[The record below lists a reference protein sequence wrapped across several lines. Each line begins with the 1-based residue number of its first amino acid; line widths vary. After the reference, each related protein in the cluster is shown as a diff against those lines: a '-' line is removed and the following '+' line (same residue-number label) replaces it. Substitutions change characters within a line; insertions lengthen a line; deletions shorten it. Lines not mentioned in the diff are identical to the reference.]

1 MLSNQY
7 QLNFVPMMPAPLISK
22 NDKTVKWIIG
32 IVSVVVFLVVAALP
46 KIHLGVTLPFNPHI
60 FASVNAAIN
69 STVSL
74 LLVLAYVFVMNK
86 KYEEHKKVM
95 LTAIIL
101 SSLFLVSYIAHHLF
115 AGETKF
121 GGEGAIRTVYFVL
134 LISHIILAAVI
145 LPFILFTAYRSL
157 TGEYAKH
164 KKIARYTFPLWLY
177 VSVTGV
183 IVYLMISPYYS

>member
-1 MLSNQY
+1 MKY
-7 QLNFVPMMPAPLISK
+7 PAPVLQK
-22 NDKTVKWIIG
+22 NDTTVKWLIG
-32 IVSVVVFLVVAALP
+32 IVSVVVFCVVAALP
-46 KIHLGVTLPFNPHI
+46 KIHLGIELPFNPHI
-60 FASVNAAIN
+60 FATFNAVIN
-69 STVSL
+69 STVSV
-74 LLVLAYVFVMNK
+74 LLVLAFVLVRQQN
-86 KYEEHKKVM
+86 YEAHKKVM
-95 LTAIIL
+95 LTAIVL

-121 GGEGAIRTVYFVL
+121 GGEGAIRTFYLVL
-134 LISHIILAAVI
+134 LITHIILAAII

-177 VSVTGV
+177 VSITGV